1 LFVFGFEPTYTTF
14 CRSRNPSFTK
24 APLKLLPPQRPCPWR
39 GVVVSGCGNEKGFV
53 APRDRHY
60 HRSGPAGGPGEGVG
74 DLSRWERQGYRDGGR
89 AVSDNLKR
97 SRESPAR
104 RYNPCESRGV
114 SRARYAAARRR
125 RRPNRS
131 PIAGRGWGWYSSRV
145 PRNGNPT
152 GNGTRDRFT
161 SAFLTKRCLTTTCTS
176 TAGR

>member
-1 LFVFGFEPTYTTF
+1 MVL
-14 CRSRNPSFTK
+14 
-24 APLKLLPPQRPCPWR
+24 
-39 GVVVSGCGNEKGFV
+39 GCGDEKGFV

-60 HRSGPAGGPGEGVG
+60 HRFGPAGGPGEGVG
-74 DLSRWERQGYRDGGR
+74 DLSRWERQAYRDGGR

-104 RYNPCESRGV
+104 GYDPCESRGCIA
-114 SRARYAAARRR
+114 SALRRRAAASTA
-125 RRPNRS
+125 NRS

-145 PRNGNPT
+145 PRNGNST